1 MTAQYY
7 SLITNAGLLKEA
19 AASSVG
25 GSPVNLT
32 HIAVGD
38 GNGANYEPTGTQTA
52 LVNES
57 YRTALTHVVID
68 GNNPNQLIVEGV
80 ISEEVG
86 SFYIREVGIFDEDG
100 VLFAIGK
107 YPETHKSAAASGS
120 GKRLYIRMVLG
131 FANAPQVNL
140 VQSEDLNN
148 DPNFNSNVLAA
159 LDDINTTLLPQ
170 KLAKAANLSDLEDA
184 AEARDNLG
192 LGIAALAGNASES
205 QEGIARIA
213 TQTEVDAK
221 TNETKFITP
230 KTLANSA
237 QMVFTNNR
245 LSGLSVAKMAS
256 SRTSRSVMAAIM
268 KDGNIKIW
276 GQGDNYGN
284 SDPNGNHQYQPILL
298 SVDPDNPPASKF
310 VQVALSVYCGFAL
323 DADGKVYSWGY
334 NGYGN
339 LGHGDTVSR
348 RYAKRIEYFV
358 TNNIQIAEI
367 ITCNEIAHND
377 VTTVLFRATN
387 GYVYGCGYN
396 GEGALGDG
404 TTTNRYTPIRIGTL
418 TNVVQVVLTCG
429 NGGTSY
435 FRTDNGAGV
444 KELYVCGHNAYGQL
458 GVGNNSAVLTPTK
471 INGYT
476 NVTHIA
482 ACGGVNTAST
492 YTCGSAIFIDSGK
505 IYTTGYNGYGQL
517 GHGNTT
523 DLNVWTRVGSYTDII
538 DAGMVGSPYTTTYII
553 NSAGNISLCGYNG
566 YGQLG
571 RGNTTDTSVFVA
583 PLGGDLGFQG
593 NIKKILL
600 AGDKSYHDIL
610 ILDNNGQ
617 VYGSGYGYYGSLS
630 QGDYAVYN
638 HTNFKKAINS
648 KIASEK
654 RKCIDIGSTGYYY
667 MYSIFL
673 LYDDGTLRTAGH
685 NNYGMQGHNPSL
697 TDWKVYTDI
706 QF

>member
-1 MTAQYY
+1 MTQAYY
-7 SLITNAGLLKEA
+7 SLITNNGLLKEA
-19 AASSVG
+19 AANIPG
-25 GSPVNLT
+25 GAPVNLT

-38 GNGANYEPTGTQTA
+38 ANGVSYNPTGTQTA
-52 LVNES
+52 LVHEV
-57 YRTALTHVVID
+57 YRTTLTHVAID
-68 GNNPNQLIVEGV
+68 GNNPNQLLVEGV
-80 ISEEVG
+80 ISEEIG
-86 SFYIREVGIFDEDG
+86 SFYIREVGIFDSSG
-100 VLFAIGK
+100 QLFAVGK
-107 YPETHKSAAASGS
+107 YPETFKSTSSSGS
-120 GKRLYIRMVLG
+120 GKRLYIRMILG
-131 FANAPQVNL
+131 FANAPQVDL
-140 VQSEDLNN
+140 ILSEDLNN
-148 DPNFNSNVLAA
+148 DPNFNANVIISLAE
-159 LDDINTTLLPQ
+159 
-170 KLAKAANLSDLEDA
+170 KLAKAANLADLGNA
-184 AEARDNLG
+184 AEARNNLG
-192 LGIAALAGNASES
+192 LGSAALAGSASENA
-205 QEGIARIA
+205 EGIAQLA
-213 TQTEVDAK
+213 TQAEVDAK
-221 TNETKFITP
+221 INETKFVTS

-237 QMVFTNNR
+237 QLLQASNR
-245 LSGLSVAKMAS
+245 ISALSVAKLVSGRTARETMA
-256 SRTSRSVMAAIM
+256 VIM

-276 GQGDNYGN
+276 GRGANYAN
-284 SDPNGNHQYQPILL
+284 SDPNAIDQYQPIILA
-298 SVDPDNPPASKF
+298 VDPDNPPATKF

-334 NGYGN
+334 NGYGQ

-396 GEGALGDG
+396 GEGSLGDG

-418 TNVVQVVLTCG
+418 TNVAQVVLTCG

-435 FRTDNGAGV
+435 FRTDNGAGI

-482 ACGGVNTAST
+482 ACGGVNTAAT
-492 YTCGSAIFIDSGK
+492 FTVGSAIFIDSGK
-505 IYTTGYNGYGQL
+505 IYGTGYNGYGQL
-517 GHGNTT
+517 GRGNTT
-523 DLNVWTRVGSYTDII
+523 DLNVWTRIGTYTDII

-553 NSAGNISLCGYNG
+553 NSTGNISLCGYNG

-583 PLGGDLGFQG
+583 PTGGDLGFQG
-593 NIKKILL
+593 NIKKVLL
-600 AGDKSYHDIL
+600 AGDRSYHDII

-617 VYGSGYGYYGSLS
+617 VYGCGYGYYGTLS

-673 LYDDGTLRTAGH
+673 LFDDGTIRTAGH
-685 NNYGMQGHNPSL
+685 NNYGMQGRNPNF
-697 TDWKVYTDI
+697 TDAKVYTDI
-706 QF
+706 IF